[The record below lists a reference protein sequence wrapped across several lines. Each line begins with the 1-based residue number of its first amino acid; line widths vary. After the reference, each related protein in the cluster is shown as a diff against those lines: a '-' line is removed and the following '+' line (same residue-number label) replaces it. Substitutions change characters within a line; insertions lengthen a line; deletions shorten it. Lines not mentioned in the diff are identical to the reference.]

1 MQGDLLVHVLEEM
14 QDAREVVVDHEV
26 LDPVEQDEGSGSVG
40 HEVRNQVAQA
50 VQVVRIDVV
59 LAQRRRE
66 PDDADVLVSATPDD
80 VVRMLARDVHRTPA
94 GVDRLL
100 ERREGLLRLLLLHQV
115 GAAFFEVLLLPEEKV
130 LEKLVLLEG
139 EQERPRE
146 PPHGTALPSG
156 SRFLYVSYRLSH
168 LRLIWAQSVAGRYR
182 PAESRTPGPQRG
194 AAGRNL
200 YRAMAF
206 RPLAMAPTVIGIIGG
221 SALGDAF
228 ELEDEQAKF
237 LVTPHGAP
245 SDPPRMGKRGA
256 VTVIFLPRHGK
267 DHRIPPHKLNHRAN
281 LWAMKEIGA
290 THILA
295 TSSTGSLKTPIHPAT
310 FVVPD
315 DFIGYW
321 DIPTYYDDRVV
332 HSTPS
337 LDGAVRAAF
346 VTAAKEAQ
354 ATVHDGGTYVQT
366 TGPRLEARAAGGPV
380 AQSGEGVRMTM
391 ASEATLAS
399 ELGIPYASLCTGDN
413 FCNRIVDEP
422 LTFEKIRETQRQNA
436 DLTRTVVA
444 KALERIR

>member
-1 MQGDLLVHVLEEM
+1 
-14 QDAREVVVDHEV
+14 
-26 LDPVEQDEGSGSVG
+26 
-40 HEVRNQVAQA
+40 
-50 VQVVRIDVV
+50 
-59 LAQRRRE
+59 
-66 PDDADVLVSATPDD
+66 
-80 VVRMLARDVHRTPA
+80 
-94 GVDRLL
+94 
-100 ERREGLLRLLLLHQV
+100 
-115 GAAFFEVLLLPEEKV
+115 
-130 LEKLVLLEG
+130 
-139 EQERPRE
+139 
-146 PPHGTALPSG
+146 
-156 SRFLYVSYRLSH
+156 
-168 LRLIWAQSVAGRYR
+168 
-182 PAESRTPGPQRG
+182 
-194 AAGRNL
+194 
-200 YRAMAF
+200 
-206 RPLAMAPTVIGIIGG
+206 MAPAVVGIIGG

-295 TSSTGSLKTPIHPAT
+295 TSSTGSLKKTIHPGT

-332 HSTPS
+332 HATPS
-337 LDGAVRAAF
+337 LDGAVRAAL

-366 TGPRLEARAAGGPV
+366 TGPRLETRAEV
-380 AQSGEGVRMTM
+380 AHFKKIGDVVGMTM

-399 ELGIPYASLCTGDN
+399 ELGIPYASLCTVDN
-413 FCNRIVDEP
+413 FCNGIVDEP

-436 DLTRTVVA
+436 NLTRTVISPCRQTLKSA
-444 KALERIR
+444 